1 MNILAGLFYGIR
13 LFWGEARAGRNFK
26 KYQGAILGI
35 ALCLVPLI
43 LVLEVT
49 EGMMQGI
56 TDRYLEIGSFH
67 FQVRSFF
74 SPEAGKEKELIKALS
89 EQEGVVRAFPFRE
102 GVALAWA
109 KGKSRGVTVR
119 AYEENFIQTDPG
131 LKRYVT
137 VKAGSLGFSRNNSI
151 LIAQG
156 LAEYLQVSPGDSI
169 RIVTGRASAGGGVIL
184 RPTEFYLEGVFSTGY
199 KDLDKYSVIIPY
211 SWGSLLFRE
220 TGSLGIGVK
229 VASPYSNLDSQEKN
243 LRKVL
248 PGNWYIYSW
257 YDLEKPMYKS
267 FQTTKNLLTF
277 IMVLILIVAGVN
289 ISGVTV
295 MTVLEKQQEIAI
307 LKSTGVNSWTI
318 ILGFVTVGF
327 LCGLLGTLLGVI
339 LGVLGALNINAVIL
353 FFERGVSLF
362 TNFTI
367 PSEYYLETIPI
378 KISFKNLFFV
388 SLFSLTLSLL
398 ASYFPSKRINR
409 LTPLDI
415 LKKV

>member
-1 MNILAGLFYGIR
+1 MLFRSNILAGLFYGIR
-13 LFWGEARAGRNFK
+13 LFWGEARVGKNFK

-74 SPEAGKEKELIKALS
+74 SREAGKEKELIKVLS
-89 EQEGVVRAFPFRE
+89 EQEGVVKAFLFRE

-109 KGKSRGVTVR
+109 KGKSQGVTVR
-119 AYEENFIQTDPG
+119 AYEESFIQTDPG

-169 RIVTGRASAGGGVIL
+169 RIVTGRASTGGGVIL

-220 TGSLGIGVK
+220 AGSLGIGVK
-229 VASPYSNLDSQEKN
+229 VALPYSNLDSQEKN

-257 YDLEKPMYKS
+257 YDLEKPM
-267 FQTTKNLLTF
+267 
-277 IMVLILIVAGVN
+277 
-289 ISGVTV
+289 
-295 MTVLEKQQEIAI
+295 
-307 LKSTGVNSWTI
+307 
-318 ILGFVTVGF
+318 
-327 LCGLLGTLLGVI
+327 
-339 LGVLGALNINAVIL
+339 
-353 FFERGVSLF
+353 
-362 TNFTI
+362 
-367 PSEYYLETIPI
+367 
-378 KISFKNLFFV
+378 
-388 SLFSLTLSLL
+388 
-398 ASYFPSKRINR
+398 
-409 LTPLDI
+409 
-415 LKKV
+415 